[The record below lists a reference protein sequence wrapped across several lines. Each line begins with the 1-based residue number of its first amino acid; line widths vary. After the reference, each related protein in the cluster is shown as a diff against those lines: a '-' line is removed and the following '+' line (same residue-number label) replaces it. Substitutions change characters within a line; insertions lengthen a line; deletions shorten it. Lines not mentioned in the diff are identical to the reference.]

1 MKDSILKGTGNS
13 RFLKSAIPDG
23 TTWTE
28 ALAMLR
34 AGTFPMDLNG
44 INSAGF
50 QQVGTPLNKANLLK
64 DVNAL
69 TLGLTG
75 DAVPDDMF
83 NVLAHAGDLH
93 VWKKT
98 TNGVVTYPVST
109 NRNAYQEGDD
119 AKPAGYTLGDVVT
132 GSFILADRN
141 ADQAYGFEYGDSLAV
156 SDDGVVS
163 MSNSANLAIGFGTYS
178 YTANDI
184 QNNFRGKFLIRS
196 GGNTNLYSGYLG
208 NDMVYIP
215 DDTVVNLSSG
225 VYSIDRYQPVTGY
238 AAIPANTTIEY
249 LGCLGEKTRMQVVSY
264 VGTGTYGASNPCS
277 LTLDFPPKVVM
288 FLRGYK
294 NGDTQYCSLYASY
307 GSDTRVIITAD
318 LSDSFTL
325 YNGFGRSNYAYAK
338 KNVSGKIISWYNLD
352 SAASQANNS
361 GYTYYYLA
369 IG

>member
-23 TTWTE
+23 TTWAE

-44 INSAGF
+44 INNAGF

-75 DAVPDDMF
+75 DPTPDNMF

-98 TNGVVTYPVST
+98 TNGVVTYPIST
-109 NRNAYQEGDD
+109 NRNAYQEGSD

-132 GSFILADRN
+132 GSFVLSVKNNGSTSINWEYSDDITVSDAWMVELVNPYSATIN
-141 ADQAYGFEYGDSLAV
+141 AYGYA
-156 SDDGVVS
+156 
-163 MSNSANLAIGFGTYS
+163 SNAQL
-178 YTANDI
+178 
-184 QNNFRGKFLIRS
+184 FRGKFVATAFEGTDFIPNTVCFIPAEANIAQS
-196 GGNTNLYSGYLG
+196 GDKL
-208 NDMVYIP
+208 
-215 DDTVVNLSSG
+215 VV
-225 VYSIDRYQPVTGY
+225 DRYQPVTGY

-264 VGTGTYGASNPCS
+264 VGTGTYGESNAMS
-277 LTLDFPPKVVM
+277 LTFNFAPRAVLFLGTDKDSTSVIVQNTTRAMIAALLTTNYRARTGFTLDFSRNP
-288 FLRGYK
+288 
-294 NGDTQYCSLYASY
+294 SY
-307 GSDTRVIITAD
+307 GKKSSDEKT
-318 LSDSFTL
+318 F
-325 YNGFGRSNYAYAK
+325 Y
-338 KNVSGKIISWYNLD
+338 WYNTYFD
-352 SAASQANNS
+352 GGQFNVS
-361 GYTYYYLA
+361 GYTYYFIA